1 MWNTANELNSMLGAM
16 GLLRS
21 MNRIFTDFDRHY
33 SNSFVWKISDG
44 APRTS
49 MYDSSDRLVIT
60 AELPGVKKEDL
71 NVKVQ
76 GKYLELSGERRIDI
90 PEGFEKRRVERDVN
104 SFTRSFTLPYDID
117 VDKVDA
123 KLESGLLT
131 LTLPKAAS
139 EQLKQIT
146 IH

>member
-1 MWNTANELNSMLGAM
+1 MWTTANDLNSMLGAM

-21 MNRIFTDFDRHY
+21 MNRFFTDFDRQY
-33 SNSFVWKISDG
+33 SNGFVWKISDG

-49 MYDSSDRLVIT
+49 MYDAGDKLQIT
-60 AELPGVKKEDL
+60 AELPGVVKEDL
-71 NVKVQ
+71 HVKVQ
-76 GKYLELSGERRIDI
+76 GKYLELSGERKINI

-117 VDKVDA
+117 VDKVEA
-123 KLESGLLT
+123 KLENGLLT
-131 LTLPKAAS
+131 LTLPKAESA
-139 EQLKQIT
+139 QPKQIT

>member
-21 MNRIFTDFDRHY
+21 MNRMFTDFDRHY
-33 SNSFVWKISDG
+33 TNGFVWKISDG

-49 MYDSSDRLVIT
+49 MYDSGDKLVIA
-60 AELPGVKKEDL
+60 AELPGIKKEDL

-76 GKYLELSGERRIDI
+76 GKYLELSGERKIDI
-90 PEGFEKRRVERDVN
+90 PDGFEKRRIERDVN
-104 SFTRSFTLPYDID
+104 TFTRSFTLPYDID
-117 VDKVDA
+117 VDKVEA
-123 KLESGLLT
+123 KLENGILT
-131 LTLPKAAS
+131 LTLPKAESA
-139 EQLKQIT
+139 QPKQIA

>member
-1 MWNTANELNSMLGAM
+1 MRNTANDLNNMFGAM

-33 SNSFVWKISDG
+33 GNSFVWKISDG

-49 MYDSSDRLVIT
+49 MYDSGDKLMIT

-76 GKYLELSGERRIDI
+76 GKYLELSGERKADV
-90 PEGFEKRRVERDVN
+90 PEGFEKRRIERDVN

-117 VDKVDA
+117 VDKVEA
-123 KLESGLLT
+123 KLENGLLT
-131 LTLPKAAS
+131 LTLPKAESA
-139 EQLKQIT
+139 QPKQIT